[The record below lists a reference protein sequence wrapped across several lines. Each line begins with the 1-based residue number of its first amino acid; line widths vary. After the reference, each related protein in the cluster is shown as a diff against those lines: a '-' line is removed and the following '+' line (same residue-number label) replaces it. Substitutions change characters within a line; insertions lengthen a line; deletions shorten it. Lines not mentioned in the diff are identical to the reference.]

1 MWHQVPGLEWSA
13 CQAMTANTYQVLAVA
28 CQALSP
34 SFICFNSF
42 TPHSTW
48 PRKTLAPV
56 VLSQALHFA
65 KQWLLASFLAFLVV
79 PSIPGTGLHLS
90 SRTGCHSEGFLKP
103 GTVTTDVTEQKSFSS
118 NLDFGTILDFWKSTN
133 SSTESF
139 CMSSSQLPLTLI
151 LCINMVHLS
160 KAGSGHSYAIS

>member
-1 MWHQVPGLEWSA
+1 MLVKPRQLTLTKCLSWPARPCLHPL
-13 CQAMTANTYQVLAVA
+13 YVLTH
-28 CQALSP
+28 LLL
-34 SFICFNSF
+34 
-42 TPHSTW
+42 TPRDQERHLLLW
-48 PRKTLAPV
+48 C
-56 VLSQALHFA
+56 SQALHFA

-103 GTVTTDVTEQKSFSS
+103 GTVTTDVIEQKFFSS
-118 NLDFGTILDFWKSTN
+118 NLDIRTILAFWKSTN

-160 KAGSGHSYAIS
+160 KAGSGHSYATIS